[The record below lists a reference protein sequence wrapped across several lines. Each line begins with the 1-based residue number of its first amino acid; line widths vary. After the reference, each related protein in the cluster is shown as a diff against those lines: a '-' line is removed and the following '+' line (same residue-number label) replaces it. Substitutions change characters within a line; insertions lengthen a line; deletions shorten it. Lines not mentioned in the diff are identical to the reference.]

1 MSAFSYKAYDSR
13 GALVRGEI
21 DAPSREEA
29 LSLVRA
35 RGLIPFQAEAHAGGM
50 AQSSIVQ
57 RRRAALLS
65 RKSAALFFR
74 EIAVLI
80 AADLRVDQA
89 LDIAAQQLG
98 ASQHSAVVKG
108 LRERVRQGQSLSAAM
123 RDFPDSFHSFEIAL
137 IRNGETRGDLAGAA
151 EMAADLLERTLA
163 IRGRLISAMIY
174 PAILSLTAVGAIL
187 VVALVLAPTI
197 LPMYER
203 GGASPPFAF
212 SLLIAFSN
220 LLRNWWWAI
229 LLVTAA
235 SAVWAGRSL
244 RNVEIRRRADRLV
257 LSLPVFGSTVA
268 NMEAARVCRTLASLL
283 RAGAPLSDALAEAAE
298 VTDNRVFKD
307 QFSSARD
314 KVRQGASL
322 SGALL
327 DLREFPATL
336 RHFMAVGEQ
345 TGKLHEM
352 LAHGAEHADAAA
364 TRNID
369 RLMTSL
375 SPILT
380 LVMGLIV
387 GSLIAVVLSSILG
400 ANDLLIG

>member
-1 MSAFSYKAYDSR
+1 M
-13 GALVRGEI
+13 RGEI

-35 RGLIPFQAEAHAGGM
+35 RGLMPFHAEAQAGG
-50 AQSSIVQ
+50 AGRSSVFTM
-57 RRRAALLS
+57 RRAARLS

-74 EIAVLI
+74 EIAVLL
-80 AADLRVDQA
+80 AADLRVEQA

-98 ASQHSAVVKG
+98 ASTQSAVVKG
-108 LRERVRQGQSLSAAM
+108 LRDRVRQGQSLSIAM
-123 RDFPDSFHSFEIAL
+123 RDFPDSFHPFEIAL

-151 EMAADLLERTLA
+151 AMTADLLERTLA
-163 IRGRLISAMIY
+163 VRGRLISAMIY

-203 GGASPPFAF
+203 AGTSPPFAF
-212 SLLIAFSN
+212 SALIGFSDFV
-220 LLRNWWWAI
+220 RNWWWAI
-229 LLVTAA
+229 LIAA
-235 SAVWAGRSL
+235 AALAVSAGHSL
-244 RNVEIRRRADRLV
+244 RNAETRRNADRFV
-257 LSLPVFGSTVA
+257 LSLPVFGVTIA
-268 NMEAARVCRTLASLL
+268 NMEAARLCRTLASLL
-283 RAGAPLSDALAEAAE
+283 RAGAPLSDALAEAAD
-298 VTDNRVFKD
+298 VAGNRVFKD
-307 QFSSARD
+307 HFVSARD

-322 SGALL
+322 SGALV

-364 TRNID
+364 TRDID
-369 RLMTSL
+369 RIMTSL

-380 LVMGLIV
+380 LAMGLIV